1 MDRRERSGDQ
11 LGGILAALDGLQA
24 TIWTALPGII
34 QSFDP
39 ATQTCTVLPT
49 IQARVQNPDGSFE
62 WVEIPILTEC
72 PVFFPGGGGLTLTF
86 PLQVGDECLIVF
98 SSRCIDAW
106 WQSGGV
112 QVQAELRMHDLSDGM
127 VFPGFNSVP
136 RVPGGISTTKA
147 QIRNTSGTVKIEV
160 DPSGKLVL
168 EAINGIEIN
177 GALIINGEAYADH
190 QHTGVQPGAN
200 LTGGVA

>member
-11 LGGILAALDGLQA
+11 LAGVLAALDGLQSV
-24 TIWTALPGII
+24 IWTALPGIV

-39 ATQTCTVLPT
+39 ATQTCTVQPA
-49 IQARVQNPDGSFE
+49 IKARAQNPDGSFE
-62 WVEIPILTEC
+62 WVEIPLLTEC
-72 PVFFPGGGGLTLTF
+72 PVFFPGGGGLTMTF
-86 PLQVGDECLIVF
+86 PVAAGDDCLVVF

-136 RVPGGISTTKA
+136 KVPAGISTTKA
-147 QIRNTSGTVKIEV
+147 QIRNASGSVLIEIDPTGKIV
-160 DPSGKLVL
+160 M
-168 EAINGIEIN
+168 EASNGIEIT
-177 GALIINGEAYADH
+177 GALVINGVAYEDH
-190 QHTGVQPGAN
+190 QHTGILPGGS
-200 LTGGVA
+200 LTGGLP